1 MVDRLTLAA
10 VAVLVPLRLY
20 GALVSGVADC
30 DEVYNYWEGVHLLA
44 RSDGAFRRPL
54 QTWEYAPNYA
64 LRSWAYVAPY
74 AAVARLGDVVAGAA
88 PLATFAFARCAGL
101 AAPHA
106 LAEVALVRGV
116 AARFGGGAAACALG
130 LIAASAGLLA
140 ASNALLPS
148 AAAATLA
155 ALSQARQLG
164 GDRRGA
170 VFFAVAATLWPGWPF
185 VAVLFV
191 PLFVSVVAAETAER
205 GAVRGLAEVAVY
217 GVVAGVIVGLP
228 VAAFDAFAY
237 GRLTSPL
244 WNVFRYNAT
253 EGGDE
258 LYGVE
263 PWTFY
268 AKNLLLNANVG
279 FLLFLGLVPI
289 VAVRALL
296 GTGDPRASSAALLSQ
311 AAPAAL
317 WLGLLLSRPHKEERF
332 LFPALP
338 SLYVAAAVALD
349 EAAAIAANIGAR
361 VAAPA
366 ATRNAVRGAAVAAA
380 LLFGLSRVAATT
392 EYYARPQ
399 MAAWAFAGRA
409 AAQLPGNATVCVG
422 GEWRPEPRNDD
433 STSLQ
438 RECSARARSG
448 GSIHASRTLRE
459 MIARPKISRNEWK
472 RPRSDPFVLPRW
484 HRYASTFALPP
495 NARLGFVK
503 TRFDGQLPRLYGAQ
517 APGLAASLGVAAA
530 DVSAHFN
537 AKNAERPGSYVAPA
551 ACDVA
556 VDLRIGD
563 DPAPSLAAALEADG
577 RAWGVAF
584 SAPFL
589 DAANTGAA
597 ARAFLVPGYSRRRA
611 AWGSYAVLAPVP

>member
-88 PLATFAFARCAGL
+88 PLATFAFVRCAGL

-130 LIAASAGLLA
+130 LIAASAGLFA
-140 ASNALLPS
+140 ASSALLPS

-191 PLFVSVVAAETAER
+191 PLFVSVVAAETAAR
-205 GAVRGLAEVAVY
+205 GAVRGLAEVAVS
-217 GVVAGVIVGLP
+217 GVVAGVVVGLP
-228 VAAFDAFAY
+228 VAAFDALAY

-289 VAVRALL
+289 VAARALL

-422 GEWRPEPRNDD
+422 GEW
-433 STSLQ
+433 
-438 RECSARARSG
+438 
-448 GSIHASRTLRE
+448 
-459 MIARPKISRNEWK
+459 
-472 RPRSDPFVLPRW
+472 
-484 HRYASTFALPP
+484 HRYASTFSLPP
-495 NARLGFVK
+495 NARLGFIK

-537 AKNAERPGSYVAPA
+537 AENAERPGSYVAPA

-611 AWGSYAVLAPVP
+611 AWGAYAVLAPVP

>member
-88 PLATFAFARCAGL
+88 PLATFAFVRCAGL

-140 ASNALLPS
+140 ASSALLPS

-191 PLFVSVVAAETAER
+191 PLFVSVVAAETAAR
-205 GAVRGLAEVAVY
+205 GAARGLAEVAVS

-228 VAAFDAFAY
+228 VAAFDAVAY

-349 EAAAIAANIGAR
+349 EAAAIAAKLGAR

-366 ATRNAVRGAAVAAA
+366 ATRNAVRGTAVAAA

-409 AAQLPGNATVCVG
+409 AAQVPGNATVCVG
-422 GEWRPEPRNDD
+422 GERRPEPRNDD
-433 STSLQ
+433 STSLR
-438 RECSARARSG
+438 RECPARARSG
-448 GSIHASRTLRE
+448 ASIHASRTLRE
-459 MIARPKISRNEWK
+459 MIARPEISRNEWK
-472 RPRSDPFVLPRW
+472 RPRSDPFALPRW
-484 HRYASTFALPP
+484 HRYASTFSLPP
-495 NARLGFVK
+495 NARLGFVE

-517 APGLAASLGVAAA
+517 APGFAASLGVAAA

-537 AKNAERPGSYVAPA
+537 AENAERPGSYVAPA

-556 VDLRIGD
+556 VDLRLGD

-584 SAPFL
+584 AAPFL

-611 AWGSYAVLAPVP
+611 AWGSYAVLVPK

>member
-74 AAVARLGDVVAGAA
+74 AAIARLGDVVAGAA
-88 PLATFAFARCAGL
+88 PLATFAFVRIAGL

-228 VAAFDAFAY
+228 VAAFDALAY

-349 EAAAIAANIGAR
+349 EAAAIAAKIGAR

-366 ATRNAVRGAAVAAA
+366 ATRNAVRGTAVAAA

-409 AAQLPGNATVCVG
+409 AARVPGNATVCVG

-433 STSLQ
+433 STSLR
-438 RECSARARSG
+438 RECPARARSG
-448 GSIHASRTLRE
+448 ASIHASRTLRE

-472 RPRSDPFVLPRW
+472 RPRSDPFALPRW
-484 HRYASTFALPP
+484 HRS
-495 NARLGFVK
+495 
-503 TRFDGQLPRLYGAQ
+503 
-517 APGLAASLGVAAA
+517 
-530 DVSAHFN
+530 
-537 AKNAERPGSYVAPA
+537 
-551 ACDVA
+551 
-556 VDLRIGD
+556 
-563 DPAPSLAAALEADG
+563 
-577 RAWGVAF
+577 AF
-584 SAPFL
+584 SALKCADTSAAATPR
-589 DAANTGAA
+589 DAARPGAC
-597 ARAFLVPGYSRRRA
+597 
-611 AWGSYAVLAPVP
+611 AP